1 MDCNTG
7 DMPDAA
13 ACVWWNGCSAYRL
26 VYLYYGGGV
35 VAWVGGCDSMI
46 LCIIQARM
54 SSTRLP
60 GKVLK
65 DLAGKPM
72 LQWVIDAAVD
82 SKLLDG
88 VVVATSTMASDLP
101 IVEYCYKRKIYCTT
115 GPLDDVLARFYQ
127 TAVEWRPT
135 HIVRLTADCPL
146 LTGGIIDW
154 VIERYL
160 SYNWIYGYNAIDGLD
175 VEIFPYIELL
185 KAHKTA
191 DFIVADRE
199 HVTPAIKAAAGD
211 GATQFLFHRAG
222 VALQDVFSV
231 NTPEEFDRMENILSG
246 LQSYVVKTRN
256 GGRGI

>member
-1 MDCNTG
+1 
-7 DMPDAA
+7 
-13 ACVWWNGCSAYRL
+13 
-26 VYLYYGGGV
+26 
-35 VAWVGGCDSMI
+35 
-46 LCIIQARM
+46 M

-101 IVEYCYKRKIYCTT
+101 IVEHCYKEKVYCTT

-146 LTGGIIDW
+146 LTGYIIDE
-154 VIERYL
+154 VVREYMMREC
-160 SYNWIYGYNAIDGLD
+160 GYIANYPYIINTVDGLD
-175 VEIFPYIELL
+175 VEVFSYQRLL
-185 KAHKTA
+185 LAHKLATNKEE
-191 DFIVADRE
+191 RE
-199 HVTPAIKAAAGD
+199 HVTPFISRFGSIES
-211 GATQFLFHRAG
+211 GANNTKVWRA
-222 VALQDVFSV
+222 DVEEHETFSV
-231 NTPEEFDRMENILSG
+231 NTPMEFDKMEGILSG

>member
-1 MDCNTG
+1 
-7 DMPDAA
+7 
-13 ACVWWNGCSAYRL
+13 
-26 VYLYYGGGV
+26 
-35 VAWVGGCDSMI
+35 MI
-46 LCIIQARM
+46 LAIIQARM

-72 LQWVIDAAVD
+72 LQWVIDAAID

-101 IVEYCYKRKIYCTT
+101 IVEYCYKQKIYCTT

-146 LTGGIIDW
+146 LTGGVIDET
-154 VIERYL
+154 IREYLDMESRYITNYAYL
-160 SYNWIYGYNAIDGLD
+160 LNNVDGLD
-175 VEIFPYIELL
+175 VEVFSYQRLL
-185 KAHKTA
+185 LAHKLATSQEE
-191 DFIVADRE
+191 RE
-199 HVTPAIKAAAGD
+199 HVTPFILKHSNG
-211 GATQFLFHRAG
+211 GCRVKVHR
-222 VALQDVFSV
+222 LDVEEPFSV
-231 NTPEEFDRMENILSG
+231 NTPEEFERMENILSG

>member
-1 MDCNTG
+1 
-7 DMPDAA
+7 
-13 ACVWWNGCSAYRL
+13 
-26 VYLYYGGGV
+26 
-35 VAWVGGCDSMI
+35 MI
-46 LCIIQARM
+46 LAIIQSRM

-88 VVVATSTMASDLP
+88 VVVATSTMASDMP
-101 IVEYCYKRKIYCTT
+101 IVEYCYKQKIYCTT

-146 LTGGIIDW
+146 LTGAIIDE
-154 VIERYL
+154 VIKHYL
-160 SYNWIYGYNAIDGLD
+160 ILNDTEYALNEVDGCD
-175 VEIFPYIELL
+175 VEVFPYHSLL
-185 KAHKTA
+185 RAAKLTTDKG
-191 DFIVADRE
+191 DRE
-199 HVTPAIKAAAGD
+199 HVTPHIRRTADNILITELSNGD
-211 GATQFLFHRAG
+211 S
-222 VALQDVFSV
+222 VFSV
-231 NTPEEFDRMENILSG
+231 NTPEEFDKMEGILGG

-256 GGRGI
+256 AGRGI

>member
-1 MDCNTG
+1 
-7 DMPDAA
+7 
-13 ACVWWNGCSAYRL
+13 
-26 VYLYYGGGV
+26 
-35 VAWVGGCDSMI
+35 MI

-101 IVEYCYKRKIYCTT
+101 ITEYCYKQKIYCTT

-146 LTGGIIDW
+146 LTGGIIDGT
-154 VIERYL
+154 IFDYL
-160 SYNWIYGYNAIDGLD
+160 WADCNYIVNAIDGLD
-175 VEIFPYIELL
+175 VEVFPYTELL
-185 KAHKTA
+185 RAHKMAVT
-191 DFIVADRE
+191 DSDRE
-199 HVTPAIKAAAGD
+199 HVTTLIK
-211 GATQFLFHRAG
+211 HRRG
-222 VALQDVFSV
+222 KFGLEYDYVKMLRNDVERKDTFSV
-231 NTPEEFDRMENILSG
+231 NTPEEFERMENILSG

>member
-1 MDCNTG
+1 
-7 DMPDAA
+7 
-13 ACVWWNGCSAYRL
+13 
-26 VYLYYGGGV
+26 
-35 VAWVGGCDSMI
+35 MI

-72 LQWVIDAAVD
+72 LQWVIDAAID

-101 IVEYCYKRKIYCTT
+101 IVEYCYKQKIYCTT

-146 LTGGIIDW
+146 LTGEIIDEA
-154 VIERYL
+154 IREYL
-160 SYNWIYGYNAIDGLD
+160 HKDRLYLCNRVDGLD
-175 VEIFPYIELL
+175 VEVFPYIELL
-185 KAHKTA
+185 RAHKLSTLPN
-191 DFIVADRE
+191 DRE
-199 HVTPAIKAAAGD
+199 HVTPPIMGYASGKDWTIVK
-211 GATQFLFHRAG
+211 HRK
-222 VALQDVFSV
+222 DVIGNDTFSV
-231 NTPEEFDRMENILSG
+231 NTPEEFKRMEDILSG
-246 LQSYVVKTRN
+246 LQSSVVKTRN